1 MDDRGKDMLYITIC
15 DDEEIIA
22 QKMKQIIKREA
33 KKLNV
38 PIVIEMYAN
47 GGEFL
52 SQYQMKEKELIFMD
66 IDMPI
71 KSGIE
76 VIRQLEKAE
85 RNRNVVL
92 ITSYDNLA
100 LESLSCAPFQIIR
113 KMSMDSDIP
122 LAIERY
128 LKEWERQRPV
138 LEFKGKGRAYRLESG
153 DILYME
159 KYKHYVIVHQKK
171 GEDIKIRGNMQD
183 LESEL
188 SARGFVRVHTGYL
201 VNLQHCYSL
210 EEKEVVLREGLRI
223 PISRSRKKL
232 VREQFMVN
240 RR

>member
-52 SQYQMKEKELIFMD
+52 SQYQMKEK
-66 IDMPI
+66 
-71 KSGIE
+71 
-76 VIRQLEKAE
+76 
-85 RNRNVVL
+85 
-92 ITSYDNLA
+92 
-100 LESLSCAPFQIIR
+100 ESLSCAPFQIIR